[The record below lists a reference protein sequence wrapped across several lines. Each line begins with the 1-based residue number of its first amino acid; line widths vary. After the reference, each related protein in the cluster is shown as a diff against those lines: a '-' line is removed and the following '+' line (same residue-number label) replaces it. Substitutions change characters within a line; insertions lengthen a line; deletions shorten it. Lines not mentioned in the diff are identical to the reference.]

1 MRRHFPVKGEIMLNM
16 LIVFSAASLL
26 SALLY
31 HEKHNNFKNVLITKT
46 ALSCLFI
53 IAALVQ
59 PHPDARYFQ
68 ILLGGLIFCLAGD
81 IFLALRQERMFFLG
95 LVSFLTGH
103 LFYVACFFYIA
114 GITLWTLVGLIIT
127 CAVGFPIY
135 RWLEPNLGSMKL
147 PVIFYIV
154 VISLMVGNAFS
165 VLGSPAIDFSG
176 RTMIFS
182 GALLFYVSDIFVARQ
197 RFIKDDF
204 ANRLIGRPLY
214 YAGQFLLAFSV
225 GLIK

>member
-1 MRRHFPVKGEIMLNM
+1 MLNM
-16 LIVFSAASLL
+16 LIVFSAAGLL
-26 SALLY
+26 FALLY
-31 HEKHNNFKNVLITKT
+31 HEKHNNFKNILITKT

-53 IAALVQ
+53 ITALVQ
-59 PHPDARYFQ
+59 PHPDSCYFQ

-103 LFYVACFFYIA
+103 LFYVVCFFYIA
-114 GITLWTLVGLIIT
+114 GITLWTITGLIIT
-127 CAVGFPIY
+127 CAVGLPIY
-135 RWLEPNLGSMKL
+135 RWLKPNLGSMKL

-154 VISLMVGNAFS
+154 VISLMIGNAFS
-165 VLGSPAIDFSG
+165 VLGSPVINFSG
-176 RTMIFS
+176 RAMVFS

-204 ANRLIGRPLY
+204 TNRLIGLPLY

>member
-1 MRRHFPVKGEIMLNM
+1 MLNM
-16 LIVFSAASLL
+16 LIVFSSIALL

-31 HEKHNNFKNVLITKT
+31 NEKHQNLKNVLVTKT
-46 ALSCLFI
+46 TLSCLFI

-59 PHPDARYFQ
+59 PHPDIRYFQ

-81 IFLALRQERMFFLG
+81 IFLALQHERMFFLG

-103 LFYVACFFYIA
+103 LFYVACFFYVT
-114 GITLWTLVGLIIT
+114 GMTLWTLAGLIIT
-127 CAVGFPIY
+127 GIVGLPIY
-135 RWLEPNLGSMKL
+135 GWLKPNLGDMKL
-147 PVIFYIV
+147 PVIAYIV
-154 VISLMVGNAFS
+154 VISLMVGSAVS
-165 VLGSPAIDFSG
+165 VLGYPAIHFSC
-176 RTMIFS
+176 RAMIFS

-197 RFIKDDF
+197 RFIKDAF
-204 ANRLIGRPLY
+204 TNRLIGLPLY